1 MKKKIVILISIL
13 IIFVLL
19 ITACTPK
26 EETVVDPG
34 QGETGENEQKSE
46 PVEPSSNDAS
56 SETKQEVVLQ
66 FLKYANDQE
75 ALAMAEIVE
84 AFHQSENGKW
94 AHVKIEF
101 DAKPFAELFPAISRA
116 IATGSDVDIV
126 QADGPNVKNFAYNGI
141 LYDLTDHFTSEEMNQ
156 WAPQSI
162 DEGSMNG
169 RFYAPPMV
177 QSCQLMWFNQDMMDA
192 AGIDV
197 ANAEAWTYGENGT
210 ALSNWQKLTI
220 DNDGDGTP
228 EVFGLE
234 TAFTNSYWVMGPV
247 RSNGLPGSPTYEG
260 IGEDGISFVGYFD
273 TPEAVEAF
281 KFLQDLAY
289 EYNVMSAERVN
300 DMMLTGLAAT
310 TVYTDTIIGNQN
322 LNFPDFNMGAIEP
335 PYFATPVCQTGSWHY
350 GITSSTNNFEEA
362 LAFVKFVS
370 SDEGAKYIW
379 KYKNQ
384 LPANVNL
391 YNSIDEFRDPSSS
404 RSIMANFFQNYGIPR
419 IETPAYTEYNSLFS
433 EFWQGLM
440 SGEKDVQSLA
450 TEYAEL
456 MEEAAQQYSDW
467 KNK

>member
-1 MKKKIVILISIL
+1 MKKKLVFLGSMIIIIVLMLS
-13 IIFVLL
+13 
-19 ITACTPK
+19 ACS
-26 EETVVDPG
+26 
-34 QGETGENEQKSE
+34 QGEVPPVESEPAQSSESEKPSE
-46 PVEPSSNDAS
+46 PVDSSGSEEP
-56 SETKQEVVLQ
+56 KQEVVLQ

-84 AFHQSENGKW
+84 AFHKSENGKW
-94 AHVKIEF
+94 SHVKIEF

-126 QADGPNVKNFAYNGI
+126 QADGPNVKNFAFNGI
-141 LYDLTDHFTSEEMNQ
+141 LYDLTDHFSSDEMAQ

-177 QSCQLMWFNQDMMDA
+177 QSCQLMWFNQDMIDA
-192 AGIDV
+192 AGVDV
-197 ANAEAWTYGENGT
+197 SNVDAWTYGENGT

-220 DNDGDGTP
+220 DNNGDGTP

-247 RSNGLPGSPTYEG
+247 RSNGVPGSPTYEG

-281 KFLQDLAY
+281 KFLQDLAF
-289 EYNVMSAERVN
+289 EYKVMSAERVN

-310 TVYTDTIIGNQN
+310 TVYTDTIIGNQQ

-335 PYFATPVCQTGSWHY
+335 PYFVTPVCQTGSWHY
-350 GITSSTNNFEEA
+350 GITSTTNNFEEA
-362 LAFVKFVS
+362 LAFVKFMS

-379 KYKNQ
+379 QYKSQ

-391 YNSIDEFRDPSSS
+391 YNSIDEFRDPSNP

-419 IETPAYTEYNSLFS
+419 IETPAYTEYNTLFS
-433 EFWQGLM
+433 EFWQALM
-440 SGEKDVQSLA
+440 SGEEDVQSLA

-456 MEEAAQQYSDW
+456 MEEAAQQYADW